1 MSFVSA
7 VKTFLTLVW
16 ERYIPC
22 RPVYNF
28 PWWNRTGE
36 TVSQT
41 MVSAGSILQCT
52 TKESYN
58 IHIYNLFRGNNKNI
72 VTDSWKWRQI
82 CCVYP
87 NALCCSFFSSFKEI
101 SLKTVLMAEE
111 IYTPPEYNFRLGSI
125 LEFGAGL
132 CWTCLEKNTLK
143 GNDVLFIHLL
153 RFPCP
158 FRWWLLPIVL
168 YQDGDFYPKEKR
180 DSCDGDIFRLSWEAY
195 NSLGKFLSSLP
206 FYCCQLVNYHLYNFT
221 DEQSLFCPFP
231 SYIPISDAQLLLKS
245 YLNPDQ
251 VKPTY
256 TWKPCFFIR

>member
-1 MSFVSA
+1 MSFVSV
-7 VKTFLTLVW
+7 VKIFLTLVW
-16 ERYIPC
+16 ERYMPC

-58 IHIYNLFRGNNKNI
+58 IHTYNLFRGNNKNI
-72 VTDSWKWRQI
+72 VIDSWKWRQI
-82 CCVYP
+82 CCVCP

-101 SLKTVLMAEE
+101 SLKTVFMAEE
-111 IYTPPEYNFRLGSI
+111 IYTPPEYKFRLGST
-125 LEFGAGL
+125 LEFEAGL
-132 CWTCLEKNTLK
+132 CWTCLEKSTLK

-168 YQDGDFYPKEKR
+168 YQDGDFTQKKR
-180 DSCDGDIFRLSWEAY
+180 ET
-195 NSLGKFLSSLP
+195 
-206 FYCCQLVNYHLYNFT
+206 LVMGTF
-221 DEQSLFCPFP
+221 
-231 SYIPISDAQLLLKS
+231 SD
-245 YLNPDQ
+245 
-251 VKPTY
+251 
-256 TWKPCFFIR
+256 